1 MSQKTGAT
9 LAPAHIAAP
18 WRLGAV
24 VTAVLLLPLS
34 AAATNGY
41 FPHGY
46 GLKGMGMGGVSIA
59 ESHDSF
65 GGANNPASMAFAGDR
80 VDLGLNWFRPE
91 RGASRSGS
99 IGGAFDFSS
108 ESDSKNFY
116 IPEFGFT
123 RQLGPT
129 MAAGLTVYG
138 NGGMNTDYPGGAT
151 SCGNPAGRVA
161 NGLCGNGR
169 LGVDMMQ
176 LIFAPTLAYKAAP
189 DHAFG
194 ISPLFAYQR
203 FKVSGLSSFAPMS
216 SDSSSLSDNGYDSS
230 TGWGVRI
237 GYQGRIG
244 PVTLGA
250 AYASKMEM
258 STFAKYK
265 GLFAGGGDFDIPS
278 NYGVG
283 VAWQVVPTLQL
294 AADWTRIN
302 YSDVGSVSNPS
313 SNQAP
318 LGAANG
324 PGFGWRDINVLKLGL
339 QWQVTPQV
347 TLRAGYNKGDNPIS
361 GNDVTFNILAPGVIT
376 THWTLGGTFQL
387 DPKSE
392 LTLAYMRAP
401 QQSVSGPSM
410 YNSPSLAGPGNG
422 GTETIRMKQ
431 QSLGIAWSTRF

>member
-1 MSQKTGAT
+1 MSMMTGAT
-9 LAPAHIAAP
+9 LARTHLAAA

-24 VTAVLLLPLS
+24 ASAVLLPLTAS
-34 AAATNGY
+34 ATNGY

-59 ESHDSF
+59 QNHDGF

-91 RGASRSGS
+91 RSASRTGNPM
-99 IGGAFDFSS
+99 GMDFSS

-116 IPEFGFT
+116 IPEFGLT
-123 RQLGPT
+123 RQVSPL

-138 NGGMNTDYPGGAT
+138 NGGMNTDYPGDAIAMCQSGT
-151 SCGNPAGRVA
+151 AG
-161 NGLCGNGR
+161 NGLCGSGR

-176 LIFAPTLAYKAAP
+176 LIFAPTAAYKIAP
-189 DHAFG
+189 DHALG
-194 ISPLFAYQR
+194 LSPLFAYQR
-203 FKVSGLSSFAPMS
+203 FRVQGLSSFAPMS
-216 SDSSSLSDNGYDSS
+216 SDSANLTDRGYDSA

-258 STFAKYK
+258 SRFEKYK

-302 YSDVGSVSNPS
+302 YSDSVSVSNPS

-318 LGAANG
+318 LGAING

-339 QWQVTPQV
+339 QWQLTPQM
-347 TLRAGYNKGDNPIS
+347 TLRAGYNKGDNPIGS
-361 GNDVTFNILAPGVIT
+361 NDVTFNILAPGVIT

-401 QQSVSGPSM
+401 EQSVSGPSM
-410 YNSPSLAGPGNG
+410 FG
-422 GTETIRMKQ
+422 GTDTIRMKQ